1 MTQAMMFNDNGTPT
15 PEAQASGVAAACS
28 AEAFEKVDANRLRRL
43 TEQEA
48 LLFPDGFIAD
58 EIVYR
63 LRGLGVNV
71 DYFSI
76 RPRVTELKQAGILVT
91 TGARRMNK
99 RNNTC
104 SVLKH
109 KIFQEVI

>member
-1 MTQAMMFNDNGTPT
+1 MQIEMFTDSGAPT
-15 PEAQASGVAAACS
+15 PEATSAACS
-28 AEAFEKVDANRLRRL
+28 AAAFDKVDAGRLRRL

-63 LRGLGVNV
+63 LQGLGIKV

-76 RPRVTELKQAGILVT
+76 RPRVTELKQAGVLVS
-91 TGARRMNK
+91 TGRRRLNK
-99 RNNTC
+99 KGNTC
-104 SVLKH
+104 AILRH
-109 KIFQEVI
+109 KQFQEEI